1 MSQQINL
8 YNPAFLKRRDW
19 LTARPLV
26 AIAGVLLLLVVVA
39 AVFASYQAR
48 QKQIVA
54 DDLAAKLKDRQA
66 EVVALTAQITGRKPD
81 PAVLAQVDDSKLQLK
96 ARQEVMAAVEG
107 GAIGSSEGF
116 SEFLRGFARQTPQGL
131 WLTGFTIGSGGKD
144 MEIRGRMLTDTLLPE
159 YVKRL
164 SAEKAFK
171 GRSFAGLDLRR
182 PASSPPGANAIQT
195 PAPAGT
201 AATQAAQPVRYIEFT
216 LMPRPQGA
224 PEARP

>member
-19 LTARPLV
+19 LTARPLAAV
-26 AIAGVLLLLVVVA
+26 AGALLLLVIVA
-39 AVFASYQAR
+39 AAWGSYQAK
-48 QKQIVA
+48 QKQAVA
-54 DDLAAKLKDRQA
+54 DELAARLKGMQT
-66 EVVALTAQITGRKPD
+66 EVDVLTKEITGRKPD
-81 PAVLAQVDDSKLQLK
+81 PTMLAKVDDFKIQLK
-96 ARQEVMAAVEG
+96 ARQEVMDAVQG
-107 GAIGSSEGF
+107 GTIGSSEGF
-116 SEFLRGFARQTPQGL
+116 SEYLRGFARQTPQGL

-182 PASSPPGANAIQT
+182 PAP
-195 PAPAGT
+195 
-201 AATQAAQPVRYIEFT
+201 AATTGGAAAASAAGAAATPPPARYIEFT
-216 LMPRPQGA
+216 LMPRPQGVA
-224 PEARP
+224 DAKP